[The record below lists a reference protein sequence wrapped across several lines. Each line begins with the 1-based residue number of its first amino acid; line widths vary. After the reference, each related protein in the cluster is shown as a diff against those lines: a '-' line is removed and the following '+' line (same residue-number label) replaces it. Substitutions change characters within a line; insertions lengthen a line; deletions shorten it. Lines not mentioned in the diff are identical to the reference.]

1 MKTKGPLH
9 SETRIAINAV
19 NEVLTAITSYNSA
32 HGRLPDKAELLD
44 LVLPSMSTYMQ
55 SERTYYIGEFVAV
68 VLDAFIDYI
77 RSRPPIELPDNRGW

>member
-32 HGRLPDKAELLD
+32 HGRLPDKAEVLD
-44 LVLPSMSTYMQ
+44 LVLPSMSTYME

-77 RSRPPIELPDNRGW
+77 RSRPPIALPDNRGW

>member
-77 RSRPPIELPDNRGW
+77 RSRPPIALPDNRGW